1 MKGFLK
7 QGVIQRDGT
16 SRHQEGRVFYVER
29 SEKIAAIAMQLSDIE
44 GSAVCLALRA
54 ADAAADVEDAL
65 EGMLGHTRGIP
76 APHSSDLLAQ
86 RGYRILERHGAG
98 VSDCEAFSYLELADF
113 IEDAR
118 RDARKKPNE

>member
-1 MKGFLK
+1 M
-7 QGVIQRDGT
+7 
-16 SRHQEGRVFYVER
+16 FYVER

-76 APHSSDLLAQ
+76 APCASDILAR
-86 RGYRILERHGAG
+86 RGYRVLERYGA
-98 VSDCEAFSYLELADF
+98 VESDYDAISYLQLADL

-118 RDARKKPNE
+118 RDARKKPTADTAA